1 MEKNKNKKPVEVKA
15 PKWELKDR
23 IYRLLSKRKP
33 EPIKLK
39 TKKFIPSSKMATSI

>member
-33 EPIKLK
+33 VVRILK
-39 TKKFIPSSKMATSI
+39 ARNIYYFDEEK